1 MPRLEASRVRAAC
14 QGAGWCAVLNH
25 LAGDPLA
32 AALNR
37 PGRHVVCPVHGG
49 VHGDGFRLF
58 PDVETTG
65 GGICATCGAFPDG
78 FALLQ
83 WLFGWSFPQT
93 LQRVAQVLRLDPD
106 DGACALTGASP
117 ASHLPRQ
124 VTPPRRQRSSA
135 TLERLWAQALA
146 PDHPGAAVLRQYL
159 ASRGLEGTDLD
170 PEALRLHP
178 ALPYWSRDAQRRPV
192 LDGPFPVLL
201 ALVRA
206 PSGAPVSLHRTYL
219 QTRGQGKAPVATPRK
234 LLPAIAGRSLRGS
247 AVRLMPAGE
256 SLGIAEGLET
266 ALAASALSA
275 MPVWACLSATLL
287 ARFVP
292 PAGVRHLTLWV
303 DKDRSGAGER
313 AAGELRDRLTP
324 RLAVTLRTPADSIPA
339 DRSSLDWADVWQ
351 SRAARG
357 AA

>member
-1 MPRLEASRVRAAC
+1 MRRLEVARVRAAC
-14 QGAGWCAVLNH
+14 QQASWCNVLNH
-25 LAGDPLA
+25 LAGDLLA
-32 AALNR
+32 AALDR
-37 PGRHVVCPVHGG
+37 PGRHVACPIHGG

-58 PDVETTG
+58 ADVETTG

-93 LQRVAQVLRLDPD
+93 LERVAEVLRLDPD
-106 DGACALTGASP
+106 QGACALAWATP
-117 ASHLPRQ
+117 AISGQHR
-124 VTPPRRQRSSA
+124 VTPPRRQGSSA
-135 TLERLWAQALA
+135 TLKRLWSQALA
-146 PDHPGAAVLRQYL
+146 ADHPDAGALQRYL
-159 ASRGLEGTDLD
+159 AGRGLEGADFGPD
-170 PEALRLHP
+170 ALRLHP
-178 ALPYWSRDAQRRPV
+178 ALPYWHRDAQRRPV
-192 LDGPFPVLL
+192 LRGHFPAML

-206 PSGAPVSLHRTYL
+206 PSGAPISLHRTYL
-219 QTRGQGKAPVATPRK
+219 QTHGQGKAPVAAPRK

-292 PAGVRHLTLWV
+292 PKGVRHLTLWV

-313 AAGELRDRLTP
+313 AAAALRDRLTP
-324 RLAVTLRTPADSIPA
+324 QLAVTLRIPA
-339 DRSSLDWADVWQ
+339 DPIPADMTSLDWADLWQ
-351 SRAARG
+351 SRAAG
-357 AA
+357 CAA